1 VTERHDENA
10 IVRTVLSRPHD
21 DTPRLVYADWLQ
33 DRGEEILAGHLR
45 LFPVMSG
52 GGGGFGDGGDG
63 GGDGGDGGGG
73 DGGDGGGGDGFGY
86 GGYGDGYG
94 GYGGG
99 YGDGG
104 GGYGGYGD
112 GGYGG
117 GYGDGYGGYGDG
129 GYGDVTKTKTNEVID
144 MMDGL
149 HIITAPGGDYPY
161 VLIGW
166 AIVDGL
172 EAELHG
178 CRILRRFGGSKFL
191 SELAKS
197 GPIQTT
203 ELGPPS
209 EVEYFFRPS
218 LGRVIP
224 ADEKAW
230 KEHCPK
236 PKGWNARVKK

>member
-1 VTERHDENA
+1 VVEALRSGHAAGRAATAVRFRNRQLPDEESNVTERHDENA

-33 DRGEEILAGHLR
+33 DRGEETLAGHLR
-45 LFPVMSG
+45 LFPLMIGGYG
-52 GGGGFGDGGDG
+52 GGGGFGGFGGGFGGDG
-63 GGDGGDGGGG
+63 G
-73 DGGDGGGGDGFGY
+73 
-86 GGYGDGYG
+86 GYG

-99 YGDGG
+99 GGFGGFGG
-104 GGYGGYGD
+104 GLG
-112 GGYGG
+112 
-117 GYGDGYGGYGDG
+117 
-129 GYGDVTKTKTNEVID
+129 GDVTKTKTNEVSD
-144 MMDGL
+144 MVDGL

-161 VLIGW
+161 VLVGW
-166 AIVDGL
+166 AVVDGL
-172 EAELHG
+172 EVELHG

-209 EVEYFFRPS
+209 DVEYFFRPN

-236 PKGWNARVKK
+236 PKGWNARSKK